1 MKTESMLSAG
11 IDIGTTTTHLVIS
24 RIGIGVTEG
33 FGTVPSVHITSKK
46 VLFKSDVVFT
56 PLLPDGKID
65 ASAVT
70 AIIKEQYKKAGVT
83 PDELKC
89 GAVIVTGESACR
101 ENASEVIS
109 SVSEFAGDFI
119 AAQAGSELESY
130 LSGKGAGADVISENE
145 GKCTANVDIGGG
157 TTNISVFVNGSCV
170 ETCCLNIGGRLVRKS
185 NDDGIFIS
193 SSLLN
198 MCRANGINIK
208 SFDDADSINSIHKLC
223 SILASKIKEALGFC
237 KEKNIETELITDSL
251 LSGKYIPEIVTFS
264 GGVSECMQEKT
275 DNLFKYGDIGVI
287 LADEIRNDTET
298 YPCKVI
304 TELDNP
310 IRATVIGAGQFSM
323 DISGSTIQYADVAL
337 PIKNLPCI
345 ESLERVSDKAC
356 AICIRGEKSP
366 SFKDVDTLS
375 EKIVTAC
382 KELIN
387 NNTTLVVILKE
398 DFSKALGQ
406 CLRRRLP
413 PKYPFIC
420 LDGIE
425 CKSDDYID
433 IGEPIAGNKAVPVVV
448 KTLVFGGK
456 KK

>member
-65 ASAVT
+65 ARAVT

-83 PDELKC
+83 PEELKC

-185 NDDGIFIS
+185 NDDGVFIS

-198 MCRANGINIK
+198 LCRANDINIK

-237 KEKNIETELITDSL
+237 KEKTIETELITDSL
-251 LSGKYIPEIVTFS
+251 LSGKYIPEIITFS

-275 DNLFKYGDIGVI
+275 DNSFKYGDIGVI

-323 DISGSTIQYADVAL
+323 DISGSTIQYADKV
-337 PIKNLPCI
+337 
-345 ESLERVSDKAC
+345 C

>member
-65 ASAVT
+65 ARAVT

-170 ETCCLNIGGRLVRKS
+170 ETCCLNIGGRLVRKVTTMVFY
-185 NDDGIFIS
+185 IIVVIKFVP
-193 SSLLN
+193 
-198 MCRANGINIK
+198 RKWHKIK

-237 KEKNIETELITDSL
+237 KEKTIETELITDSL
-251 LSGKYIPEIVTFS
+251 LSGKYIPEIITFS

-275 DNLFKYGDIGVI
+275 DNSFKYGDIGVI

-375 EKIVTAC
+375 KKIVTAC

>member
-65 ASAVT
+65 ARAVT
-70 AIIKEQYKKAGVT
+70 EIIKEQYKKAGVT

-89 GAVIVTGESACR
+89 GAVIVT
-101 ENASEVIS
+101 
-109 SVSEFAGDFI
+109 GDFI

-185 NDDGIFIS
+185 NDDGVFVS

-198 MCRANGINIK
+198 LCRANDINIK
-208 SFDDADSINSIHKLC
+208 SFDDVDSINSIHKLC
-223 SILASKIKEALGFC
+223 SILATKIKEALGFC
-237 KEKNIETELITDSL
+237 KEKTIETELITDSL
-251 LSGKYIPEIVTFS
+251 LSGKYIPEIITFS

>member
-1 MKTESMLSAG
+1 M
-11 IDIGTTTTHLVIS
+11 
-24 RIGIGVTEG
+24 
-33 FGTVPSVHITSKK
+33 
-46 VLFKSDVVFT
+46 
-56 PLLPDGKID
+56 
-65 ASAVT
+65 
-70 AIIKEQYKKAGVT
+70 
-83 PDELKC
+83 
-89 GAVIVTGESACR
+89 
-101 ENASEVIS
+101 
-109 SVSEFAGDFI
+109 
-119 AAQAGSELESY
+119 
-130 LSGKGAGADVISENE
+130 
-145 GKCTANVDIGGG
+145 
-157 TTNISVFVNGSCV
+157 

-198 MCRANGINIK
+198 LCRANDIKIK

-237 KEKNIETELITDSL
+237 KEKTIETELITDSL
-251 LSGKYIPEIVTFS
+251 LSRKYIPEIITFS

-275 DNLFKYGDIGVI
+275 DNSFKYGDIGVI

-345 ESLERVSDKAC
+345 ESLKRVSDKAC

-366 SFKDVDTLS
+366 SFKYVDTLS

>member
-24 RIGIGVTEG
+24 RIGIGVMEG

-65 ASAVT
+65 ARAVT

-198 MCRANGINIK
+198 LCRANDIKIK

-237 KEKNIETELITDSL
+237 KEKTIETELITDSL
-251 LSGKYIPEIVTFS
+251 LSGKYIPEIITFS

-275 DNLFKYGDIGVI
+275 DNSFKYGDIGVI

-304 TELDNP
+304 TELDTAREIGPLLNAKVVCVLIGERP
-310 IRATVIGAGQFSM
+310 GLLTDESMSAYIAYKPHPEMSESDYTVISN
-323 DISGSTIQYADVAL
+323 ISRFGMPPVEAAAYAVDV
-337 PIKNLPCI
+337 IKAM
-345 ESLERVSDKAC
+345 LEQKCSGYK
-356 AICIRGEKSP
+356 
-366 SFKDVDTLS
+366 
-375 EKIVTAC
+375 
-382 KELIN
+382 
-387 NNTTLVVILKE
+387 LK
-398 DFSKALGQ
+398 L
-406 CLRRRLP
+406 
-413 PKYPFIC
+413 
-420 LDGIE
+420 
-425 CKSDDYID
+425 
-433 IGEPIAGNKAVPVVV
+433 
-448 KTLVFGGK
+448 
-456 KK
+456 

>member
-65 ASAVT
+65 ARAVT

-198 MCRANGINIK
+198 LCRANDIKIK

-237 KEKNIETELITDSL
+237 KEKTIETELITDSL
-251 LSGKYIPEIVTFS
+251 LSGKYIPEIITFS
-264 GGVSECMQEKT
+264 GGVSDVCRKKRIIYLNT
-275 DNLFKYGDIGVI
+275 VISALFLPMK
-287 LADEIRNDTET
+287 LEMT
-298 YPCKVI
+298 PK
-304 TELDNP
+304 L
-310 IRATVIGAGQFSM
+310 IRA
-323 DISGSTIQYADVAL
+323 
-337 PIKNLPCI
+337 
-345 ESLERVSDKAC
+345 
-356 AICIRGEKSP
+356 
-366 SFKDVDTLS
+366 
-375 EKIVTAC
+375 
-382 KELIN
+382 
-387 NNTTLVVILKE
+387 
-398 DFSKALGQ
+398 
-406 CLRRRLP
+406 RL
-413 PKYPFIC
+413 
-420 LDGIE
+420 
-425 CKSDDYID
+425 
-433 IGEPIAGNKAVPVVV
+433 
-448 KTLVFGGK
+448 
-456 KK
+456 

>member
-65 ASAVT
+65 ARAVT

-185 NDDGIFIS
+185 NDD
-193 SSLLN
+193 
-198 MCRANGINIK
+198 
-208 SFDDADSINSIHKLC
+208 DADSINSIHKLC

-237 KEKNIETELITDSL
+237 KEKTIETELITDSL
-251 LSGKYIPEIVTFS
+251 LSGKYIPEIITFS

-275 DNLFKYGDIGVI
+275 DDLFKYGDIGVI

>member
-65 ASAVT
+65 ARAVT

-185 NDDGIFIS
+185 NDDGVFIS

-198 MCRANGINIK
+198 LCRANGINIK

-237 KEKNIETELITDSL
+237 KEKTIETELITDSL

-275 DNLFKYGDIGVI
+275 DNSFKYGDIGVI

-310 IRATVIGAGQFSM
+310 IRATVIGAGQFS
-323 DISGSTIQYADVAL
+323 
-337 PIKNLPCI
+337 
-345 ESLERVSDKAC
+345 
-356 AICIRGEKSP
+356 
-366 SFKDVDTLS
+366 
-375 EKIVTAC
+375 KIGRAHV
-382 KELIN
+382 
-387 NNTTLVVILKE
+387 
-398 DFSKALGQ
+398 
-406 CLRRRLP
+406 
-413 PKYPFIC
+413 
-420 LDGIE
+420 
-425 CKSDDYID
+425 
-433 IGEPIAGNKAVPVVV
+433 
-448 KTLVFGGK
+448 
-456 KK
+456 

>member
-1 MKTESMLSAG
+1 M
-11 IDIGTTTTHLVIS
+11 
-24 RIGIGVTEG
+24 
-33 FGTVPSVHITSKK
+33 
-46 VLFKSDVVFT
+46 
-56 PLLPDGKID
+56 
-65 ASAVT
+65 
-70 AIIKEQYKKAGVT
+70 
-83 PDELKC
+83 
-89 GAVIVTGESACR
+89 
-101 ENASEVIS
+101 
-109 SVSEFAGDFI
+109 
-119 AAQAGSELESY
+119 
-130 LSGKGAGADVISENE
+130 
-145 GKCTANVDIGGG
+145 
-157 TTNISVFVNGSCV
+157 

-198 MCRANGINIK
+198 LCRANGINIK

-237 KEKNIETELITDSL
+237 KEKTIETDLITDSL
-251 LSGKYIPEIVTFS
+251 LSGKYIPEIITFS

-275 DNLFKYGDIGVI
+275 DNSFKYGDIGVI